1 MTETETSPV
10 LYSAERPEWLDE
22 FCALP
27 EMQRLKHVGMN
38 CGCEYTSFPRFRG
51 LPKYSRYRHSV
62 GAALIIW
69 HFTGSMAQTL
79 AGLFHD
85 IATPVFA
92 HTADFLYGDY
102 MAQEHTEGRT
112 GELIRG
118 SEGITRLLD
127 KYNIDPDAVT
137 DYHIYPVADND
148 SPRLSADRLEYT
160 LGNLAAYTGRTAAEL
175 QAYYDDLCVAVN
187 EHGETE
193 LSFTGADMAYRF
205 AHDALEMSRIYVSD
219 EDRYAMQMLSELL
232 GQAIKKGVLSA
243 EELYLTEETVIEK
256 LMSDAE
262 TAGLWRSYCVL
273 HEIVTDREAF
283 PGVAWRVI
291 GAKKRRIDPFVR
303 DHGRLSEINTQF
315 AGEIKA
321 FMDAPLDRAICA
333 R

>member
-1 MTETETSPV
+1 MPETENSPV
-10 LYSAERPEWLDE
+10 QYSTELPEWVGR
-22 FCALP
+22 FSALP
-27 EMQRLKHVGMN
+27 ELQRLKNVGMN
-38 CGCEYTSFPRFRG
+38 CGCEYTSFPRFRSI
-51 LPKYSRYRHSV
+51 PKYSRYRHSV
-62 GAALIIW
+62 GTALIVW
-69 HFTGSMAQTL
+69 NFTGSMTQAL

-92 HTADFLYGDY
+92 HTVDFLYGDY
-102 MAQEHTEGRT
+102 MTQEHTESRT

-127 KYNIDPDAVT
+127 KYGINPDAVT

-175 QAYYDDLCVAVN
+175 QTYYDNLCVAVN

-193 LSFTGADMAYRF
+193 LSFTCADTAYRF

-219 EDRYAMQMLSELL
+219 EDRYAMQMLSEILKR
-232 GQAIKKGVLSA
+232 AIQKGVLSA

-256 LMSDAE
+256 LLSDAE
-262 TAGLWRSYCVL
+262 TAGLWHAYRAM

-283 PGVAWRVI
+283 TDGAWRVI

-303 DHGRLSEINTQF
+303 GEGRLSEINSRF
-315 AGEIKA
+315 AGEIKV
-321 FMDAPLDRAICA
+321 FMDMPLDKAICA

>member
-1 MTETETSPV
+1 
-10 LYSAERPEWLDE
+10 
-22 FCALP
+22 
-27 EMQRLKHVGMN
+27 
-38 CGCEYTSFPRFRG
+38 
-51 LPKYSRYRHSV
+51 
-62 GAALIIW
+62 
-69 HFTGSMAQTL
+69 MAQTL

-92 HTADFLYGDY
+92 HTVDFLYGDY

-127 KYNIDPDAVT
+127 KYNIAPDAVT

-193 LSFTGADMAYRF
+193 LSFTDAGTAYRF

-232 GQAIKKGVLSA
+232 GRAIKKGVLSA
-243 EELYLTEETVIEK
+243 AELYLTEETVIEK

-262 TAGLWRSYCVL
+262 TAGLWRGYCAL
-273 HEIVTDREAF
+273 HEIVTDRETF
-283 PGVAWRVI
+283 HDGAWRVI

-303 DHGRLSEINTQF
+303 GAGRLSEINAQF
-315 AGEIKA
+315 AGEIKD
-321 FMDAPLDRAICA
+321 FMDTPLDRAICA

>member
-1 MTETETSPV
+1 
-10 LYSAERPEWLDE
+10 
-22 FCALP
+22 
-27 EMQRLKHVGMN
+27 
-38 CGCEYTSFPRFRG
+38 
-51 LPKYSRYRHSV
+51 
-62 GAALIIW
+62 
-69 HFTGSMAQTL
+69 MAQTL

-92 HTADFLYGDY
+92 HTVDFLYGDY

-127 KYNIDPDAVT
+127 KYNIAPDAVT

-160 LGNLAAYTGRTAAEL
+160 LGNLAAYTGRTSPEL

-243 EELYLTEETVIEK
+243 EELYLTEETVIEN

-262 TAGLWRSYCVL
+262 TAKLWRGYCAL

-283 PGVAWRVI
+283 PDGAWRVI

-303 DHGRLSEINTQF
+303 GAGRLSEINAQF
-315 AGEIKA
+315 AGEIKD
-321 FMDAPLDRAICA
+321 FMDTPLDRAICS
-333 R
+333 RTRPTTGRRLWPMR

>member
-1 MTETETSPV
+1 
-10 LYSAERPEWLDE
+10 
-22 FCALP
+22 
-27 EMQRLKHVGMN
+27 
-38 CGCEYTSFPRFRG
+38 
-51 LPKYSRYRHSV
+51 
-62 GAALIIW
+62 
-69 HFTGSMAQTL
+69 
-79 AGLFHD
+79 
-85 IATPVFA
+85 
-92 HTADFLYGDY
+92 
-102 MAQEHTEGRT
+102 
-112 GELIRG
+112 
-118 SEGITRLLD
+118 
-127 KYNIDPDAVT
+127 
-137 DYHIYPVADND
+137 
-148 SPRLSADRLEYT
+148 
-160 LGNLAAYTGRTAAEL
+160 
-175 QAYYDDLCVAVN
+175 
-187 EHGETE
+187 
-193 LSFTGADMAYRF
+193 MAYRF

-243 EELYLTEETVIEK
+243 EKLYLTEETVIEK

-283 PGVAWRVI
+283 PGAAWRVI

>member
-1 MTETETSPV
+1 MTDTLNEKH
-10 LYSAERPEWLDE
+10 ERA
-22 FCALP
+22 F
-27 EMQRLKHVGMN
+27 
-38 CGCEYTSFPRFRG
+38 S
-51 LPKYSRYRHSV
+51 
-62 GAALIIW
+62 LIIILVLLAY
-69 HFTGSMAQTL
+69 FAVFAIVNFAGFAYFCNADMYEDTL
-79 AGLFHD
+79 VARLMWEQKTLFPENYIFGNQYYV

-92 HTADFLYGDY
+92 HTVDFLYGDY

-127 KYNIDPDAVT
+127 KYNIAPDAVT

-160 LGNLAAYTGRTAAEL
+160 LGNLAAYTGRTSPEL

-243 EELYLTEETVIEK
+243 EELYLTEETVIEN

-262 TAGLWRSYCVL
+262 TAKLWRGYCAL

-283 PGVAWRVI
+283 PDGAWRVI

-303 DHGRLSEINTQF
+303 G
-315 AGEIKA
+315 AA
-321 FMDAPLDRAICA
+321 V
-333 R
+333 

>member
-1 MTETETSPV
+1 MTEMESSPV

-27 EMQRLKHVGMN
+27 EMQRLKYVGMN
-38 CGCEYTSFPRFRG
+38 CGCEYTSFRRFRG

-62 GAALIIW
+62 GVALIVW
-69 HFTGSMAQTL
+69 HFTGSMEQTL

-92 HTADFLYGDY
+92 HTVDFLYGDY
-102 MAQEHTEGRT
+102 MAQEHTERRT
-112 GELIRG
+112 GGLIRG

-148 SPRLSADRLEYT
+148 SPHLSADRLEYT

-175 QAYYDDLCVAVN
+175 QAYYDALCVAVN

-193 LSFTGADMAYRF
+193 LSFTDAGTAYRF
-205 AHDALEMSRIYVSD
+205 AHDALKVSRIYVSD

-232 GQAIKKGVLSA
+232 KLAIKKNVLRA
-243 EELYLTEETVIEK
+243 EELYLTEETVIER
-256 LMSDAE
+256 LLSDAE
-262 TAGLWRSYCVL
+262 TAGLWRGYCAL

-283 PGVAWRVI
+283 PDGVWRVI

-303 DHGRLSEINTQF
+303 GAGRLSEINAQF
-315 AGEIKA
+315 AGEIKD
-321 FMDAPLDRAICA
+321 FMDTPLDRAICA